1 MKGTEEL
8 LNETYCPDMANRV
21 AVDLSDIV
29 TSSLTFTMPSANDAY
44 TDQSSIFDVFS
55 VKIDGTVKATFTA
68 VRAGVENFSGT
79 ASEFLAANWLTWQ
92 PQIKE
97 VLANQPEWL
106 TYYIPVTDGA
116 CWVRFYYTDGTV
128 SDYKIC
134 DFPFRCFSLNTMF
147 SRLWNLDE
155 SGKDRYGV
163 IDVLAKNI
171 QGKVLTY
178 VQRYVLRNKESLD
191 QIYLCENSLG
201 GLDTFRFNGDRKLVP
216 EIEYT
221 PLQFDG
227 IYSAADPDIN
237 RKWSQNTGLLTDRE
251 SRWCWEIF
259 RSTKVYHLNDGS
271 IMPVVLDSSSIE
283 KSDMARLSSFSF
295 EYRYS
300 EDKGLLRV
308 ERTDSLP
315 DIVGIPGP
323 DGEIFFLE
331 PRLVD
336 YPEAVLSDNLLLLT
350 QSPFEEKWY
359 KLSIGSIRASILTS
373 ILETYGS
380 MLHTH
385 DNLSV
390 LNMLSVDGSGKLL
403 FNGLPVGG
411 GGEHID
417 TSDFVTLSTAQTVT
431 GDKTFAS
438 DVIPG
443 GQKTDGTRGR
453 LFLPSSLGTG
463 AVDIFVDTETGIDG
477 ETPEPGAGG
486 NAAWEVS
493 THRAHAVLNVSGERK
508 EVALYG
514 HRHTVSEISGL
525 LGTDGLILSSLL
537 PSVQSPVTSVA
548 GLTGDITVSALR
560 DALTDTDHLFVTSA
574 EKSLWTS
581 KWTWS
586 EEAVK
591 AVKVNNAVNADRL
604 GGVPASDYVRTA
616 ALEDFCEGYL
626 MWGALPQDNDSIQV
640 TNGLGQSRSVSL
652 HGHHHAVSDVD
663 TGDGWDA
670 LLKAAKP
677 TTLAGYGITNAYT
690 QSEVD
695 TKLTAYLP
703 LAGGTMNDGAEIKFS
718 FYGGQRVLR
727 IHEGLHWDMSNTPGG
742 YANVYAQHIDPA
754 GASYTGMGV
763 YGNIEGLSYIYLGGS
778 YTSPWMVLTPSGN
791 VGIGTT
797 APAYRLDVNG
807 SIRATSY
814 VYASQLFFENGSA
827 RLVFDSSSDATW
839 IQGVSGKPMR
849 LSGMSGTDLP
859 DLYMMADRT
868 RVSGDFV
875 VGGRLYVPSSLGNE
889 VFDIYVDTEVNID
902 GEVPV
907 SGGGLDVDSLWT
919 ELSGATASS
928 NGGIRT
934 GYSGTGKNYPV
945 RLNSTGQAYVS
956 VPWVNTTYSLSSFG
970 ITATAAEI
978 NKLDGVDTL
987 LHSGNVGSYALTESN
1002 YSSTLD
1008 GRYMRIGSSGYPT
1021 AYRKVFNVN
1030 GTAWSF
1036 LGTTTD
1042 APTIYAPTTAGTSGY
1057 VLQSTAGT
1065 PKWVAQNT
1073 LVVKG
1078 IYEKSLGVT
1087 VGDTMSD
1094 LKASLLSLMEGSL
1107 NKPGSMGY
1115 VTTASVKDLMSNW
1128 SNDSYALVAGSRTN
1142 FLRLDGYGSST
1153 YGVFLVSGYGG
1164 SFYRLMGTDSK
1175 WSGPY
1180 TILDTG
1186 NYTATLDSRYLL
1198 KSTYTAADVLAKIK
1212 TVDGAGSGLD
1222 ADLLDGTQKSGLLTA
1237 VTSTS
1242 TTNLSV
1248 TVGGTVKSVADL
1260 YAASATRLANSRTL
1274 WGQSFDGTQ
1283 NVSGDMSGVGDITM
1297 LNDAAIRLTSISN
1310 RLATLSGSS
1319 LNFDRSALTG
1329 GWTAHINV
1337 TMGDTVQTIAGAFG
1351 GSGTVNYL
1359 YYGGTYTSPLMAI
1372 LPSGNVGI
1380 GTTAPAYKL
1389 HVIGSGYFSS
1399 TLKTAS
1405 ELNANTVRISST
1417 SATAH
1422 LAFSRANY
1430 NYMTAPSGG
1439 GIAFVTNGKEVN
1451 GDNTD
1456 MYVGDGR
1463 VSVGGSLS
1471 SEKLCVPSSLGNEVF
1486 DIYVDTEVNIDG
1498 EVPVSGGGLDV
1509 DSLWTELSGS
1519 APAIP
1524 VPGKTIP

>member
-1 MKGTEEL
+1 MATIIQKPDSVSFARNLKELIISTSSEISFQLLKGTEEL

-44 TDQSSIFDVFS
+44 TDQSSILDVFS

-163 IDVLAKNI
+163 IDVVAKNI

-336 YPEAVLSDNLLLLT
+336 YPEAVLSDTLLLLT

-411 GGEHID
+411 GGEHVD
-417 TSDFVTLSTAQTVT
+417 TSDFVTLSTSQTVT

-443 GQKTDGTRGR
+443 GQKADGTRGR

-463 AVDIFVDTETGIDG
+463 AVDIFVDTENGIDG
-477 ETPEPGAGG
+477 ETPVSGAGG

-508 EVALYG
+508 ELALYG

-548 GLTGDITVSALR
+548 GLKGDITVSALR

-581 KWTWS
+581 KWTWN

-591 AVKVNNAVNADRL
+591 AVKVDNAVNADKL
-604 GGVPASDYVRTA
+604 GGVLASDYVRTA
-616 ALEDFCEGYL
+616 ALEDFCEEYL
-626 MWGALPQDNDSIQV
+626 MWGALPQDNGSIQV

-652 HGHHHAVSDVD
+652 HGHHHGVSDVD

-670 LLKAAKP
+670 LLGSAAPSTLSGWGIKDAYTKTQVSQILGNYLPLAGGMMLNKAGIRWATGGMTDLDLARDSGLMIGYAATDTSSDSFPDGVGYLSVLSVLPSIYGFQIASTVTDNELYFRRQGDYSGTSWSAWKKILDSSNVGSYALTPSNYASYTYPTTVAKISDLHSSWDAVLKTQKPAWLTTVSLATISDLHSSWDALLKAQKP

-690 QSEVD
+690 QTEVNA
-695 TKLTAYLP
+695 KLAAYLP
-703 LAGGTMNDGAEIKFS
+703 LSGGTMSGAIRYVSTGNRYLTLSKGGLRWDFSDVNGGHANEWLYVTEPDGS
-718 FYGGQRVLR
+718 
-727 IHEGLHWDMSNTPGG
+727 G
-742 YANVYAQHIDPA
+742 YV
-754 GASYTGMGV
+754 GMGI
-763 YGNIEGLSYIYLGGS
+763 YGTTDGLNYIYLGGS
-778 YTSPWMVLTPSGN
+778 YTAPWIALRPSGN
-791 VGIGTT
+791 VGIG
-797 APAYRLDVNG
+797 
-807 SIRATSY
+807 
-814 VYASQLFFENGSA
+814 
-827 RLVFDSSSDATW
+827 
-839 IQGVSGKPMR
+839 
-849 LSGMSGTDLP
+849 
-859 DLYMMADRT
+859 
-868 RVSGDFV
+868 
-875 VGGRLYVPSSLGNE
+875 
-889 VFDIYVDTEVNID
+889 
-902 GEVPV
+902 
-907 SGGGLDVDSLWT
+907 
-919 ELSGATASS
+919 
-928 NGGIRT
+928 
-934 GYSGTGKNYPV
+934 
-945 RLNSTGQAYVS
+945 
-956 VPWVNTTYSLSSFG
+956 
-970 ITATAAEI
+970 
-978 NKLDGVDTL
+978 
-987 LHSGNVGSYALTESN
+987 
-1002 YSSTLD
+1002 
-1008 GRYMRIGSSGYPT
+1008 
-1021 AYRKVFNVN
+1021 
-1030 GTAWSF
+1030 
-1036 LGTTTD
+1036 
-1042 APTIYAPTTAGTSGY
+1042 
-1057 VLQSTAGT
+1057 
-1065 PKWVAQNT
+1065 
-1073 LVVKG
+1073 
-1078 IYEKSLGVT
+1078 
-1087 VGDTMSD
+1087 
-1094 LKASLLSLMEGSL
+1094 
-1107 NKPGSMGY
+1107 
-1115 VTTASVKDLMSNW
+1115 
-1128 SNDSYALVAGSRTN
+1128 
-1142 FLRLDGYGSST
+1142 
-1153 YGVFLVSGYGG
+1153 
-1164 SFYRLMGTDSK
+1164 
-1175 WSGPY
+1175 
-1180 TILDTG
+1180 
-1186 NYTATLDSRYLL
+1186 
-1198 KSTYTAADVLAKIK
+1198 
-1212 TVDGAGSGLD
+1212 
-1222 ADLLDGTQKSGLLTA
+1222 
-1237 VTSTS
+1237 VTS
-1242 TTNLSV
+1242 
-1248 TVGGTVKSVADL
+1248 
-1260 YAASATRLANSRTL
+1260 
-1274 WGQSFDGTQ
+1274 
-1283 NVSGDMSGVGDITM
+1283 
-1297 LNDAAIRLTSISN
+1297 
-1310 RLATLSGSS
+1310 
-1319 LNFDRSALTG
+1319 
-1329 GWTAHINV
+1329 
-1337 TMGDTVQTIAGAFG
+1337 
-1351 GSGTVNYL
+1351 
-1359 YYGGTYTSPLMAI
+1359 
-1372 LPSGNVGI
+1372 
-1380 GTTAPAYKL
+1380 PAYKL

-1439 GIAFVTNGKEVN
+1439 GIAFVTNGKEVS

-1471 SEKLCVPSSLGNEVF
+1471 SEKLFVPSSLGNEVF
-1486 DIYVDTEVNIDG
+1486 DIYVDTEVGVDG

-1519 APAIP
+1519 ADGRVIAGSHIP
-1524 VPGKTIP
+1524 LATSSSNGGIRTGYSGTGKNYPVKLSSTGQAYVSVPWVNTTYSLSSFGITATAEEINKLDGVDTLLHSGNYTSYTVTKTGGGQAGRGGLTSAEMRLRQIFRITSFSILITAHTQVRMMLYLQTAGSRYMMSIRQQQRAAVTVTSWRSGGRPVTLPLRCF